1 MQGREPNCLT
11 QVVRLRRDVSV
22 ELERYDWLRGLTIG
36 QHLDPF
42 LLVVVLCWGRLVSG
56 ELGPICIGCALARG
70 VQVLQTRKKTVFKK
84 RKKSSEIIPFWC
96 ITLKKKKQTDILP
109 HCAEEP
115 SVAHTYSFAVV
126 VVQRGVLIVWARQ
139 CREVLVMDGEILCLF
154 SWWLR
159 HHANLMMM
167 NTVK

>member
-11 QVVRLRRDVSV
+11 HVVRLRRDVSV
-22 ELERYDWLRGLTIG
+22 ELEWYDWLRGLTIG

-42 LLVVVLCWGRLVSG
+42 LLVVVLCWGSLVSR
-56 ELGPICIGCALARG
+56 ELGPICTGCALACG
-70 VQVLQTRKKTVFKK
+70 VQVLQTKKNGFKHSLWCATLIHTCTPTHRK
-84 RKKSSEIIPFWC
+84 
-96 ITLKKKKQTDILP
+96 TDILP
-109 HCAEEP
+109 DCAVEP
-115 SVAHTYSFAVV
+115 SVVHTYSFAFI

-154 SWWLR
+154 SWWLC
-159 HHANLMMM
+159 HHANLMMV

>member
-56 ELGPICIGCALARG
+56 ELRPICIGCALACG
-70 VQVLQTRKKTVFKK
+70 VQVLQT
-84 RKKSSEIIPFWC
+84 
-96 ITLKKKKQTDILP
+96 KKKNSLKHRKINLIIIFNVKPWHKDKRHPARLCCGAVSGSHLQFCCRRCSTWGPYSLGQAVQGSP
-109 HCAEEP
+109 RYGWRNP
-115 SVAHTYSFAVV
+115 VSV
-126 VVQRGVLIVWARQ
+126 Q
-139 CREVLVMDGEILCLF
+139 
-154 SWWLR
+154 
-159 HHANLMMM
+159 
-167 NTVK
+167 